1 MPVYVSRQGGRHGS
15 QRKVGRWVRTY
26 LRALDEGGIVSVL
39 LCDDAFIRPLN
50 HEWRQR
56 DAATDVLSFPQD
68 GPGGRVL
75 GDIVLS
81 VQTARRQATELGHTL
96 DEELCVLLAHGLAHL
111 LGHDHHS
118 KADAQAMATLE
129 ARLLEAVDLTR
140 ASLVHR
146 SGVAGDRLP
155 R

>member
-1 MPVYVSRQGGRHGS
+1 MPVTVSRQGGRRGS
-15 QRKVGRWVRTY
+15 QRRVGRWVRTY
-26 LRALDEGGIVSVL
+26 LRSLNEAGFVSVV
-39 LCDDAFIRPLN
+39 LCDDPFIRPLN
-50 HEWRQR
+50 QQWREK

-75 GDIVLS
+75 GDIVVS
-81 VQTARRQATELGHTL
+81 VQTAQRQALELGHTL

-111 LGHDHHS
+111 LGHDHNTE
-118 KADAQAMATLE
+118 KE
-129 ARLLEAVDLTR
+129 ARSMAAVEGQLLKAVGLSR

-146 SGVAGDRLP
+146 SGVAGERPP